1 MTTPLADRLAQ
12 GHETLEQEL
21 LICLVAL
28 NHERAAEEA
37 KGKIRWLRPE
47 YQDPNYK
54 KSEDRRVKLEQSEL
68 DNTLPTASKQPWPK
82 DLPAQ
87 VAAIHALL
95 PTTGSDA
102 NTIAAHFG
110 KRTKKRLDAINQI
123 LTTLKN
129 LGQL

>member
-1 MTTPLADRLAQ
+1 
-12 GHETLEQEL
+12 
-21 LICLVAL
+21 
-28 NHERAAEEA
+28 
-37 KGKIRWLRPE
+37 
-47 YQDPNYK
+47 
-54 KSEDRRVKLEQSEL
+54 VKLEQSEL
-68 DNTLPTASKQPWPK
+68 EVDNTLPISSSKLPTASKQPWPK